1 VSERLYKSKSLA
13 TWIALVGGSLGL
25 HRFYLHGFRD
35 PWGWLFFPP
44 TLLGLYGVQRA
55 RELGQDDGLSWV
67 LIPILGVMLATTM
80 LTAIIYGLTSDERW
94 DARHNPDMPP
104 QRTTW
109 APVLGAVLGLFVGA
123 AVLMATVAYSS
134 QRYFEHQ
141 VERAAQKPS

>member
-123 AVLMATVAYSS
+123 AVLMATVAYSG